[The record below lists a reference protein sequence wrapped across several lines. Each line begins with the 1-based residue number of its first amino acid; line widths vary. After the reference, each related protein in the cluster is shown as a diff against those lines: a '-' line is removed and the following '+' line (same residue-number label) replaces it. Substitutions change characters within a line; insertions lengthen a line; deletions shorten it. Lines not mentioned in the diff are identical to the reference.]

1 MGEIW
6 WNVHP
11 LAKFTHTHFPL
22 TLGKLAPI
30 FNPGLFFVYF
40 RPFLIK
46 ISIIQIEKSVDGV
59 LGIRT
64 RGRRMVGVM
73 IPLSYGS
80 IGITKCYCL
89 NNKTATNKTHP
100 ASPILSIRTYCGKL
114 LSRTTQFMLMLSLLQ
129 PWSSLYKVES
139 LGCKITSPFNKKIG
153 CYERWSFYFY
163 KQPRL
168 LLNGEVI
175 WQGSDS
181 PLSKEL
187 HASTTYIGDLHLRV
201 VFFLHLLFL
210 YDNGISV
217 FHCHE
222 WQQHSSAEIMIPRPD
237 SLFAFFVNLKAGQ
250 TARKRWNP
258 ISLFVNKV
266 GWKSL

>member
-163 KQPRL
+163 IINNLDYCWMGKL
-168 LLNGEVI
+168 SGKAVT
-175 WQGSDS
+175 
-181 PLSKEL
+181 PLYLKSSML
-187 HASTTYIGDLHLRV
+187 QLPTLVTYIWELFSFCIYC
-201 VFFLHLLFL
+201 FFM
-210 YDNGISV
+210 IMASV
-217 FHCHE
+217 F
-222 WQQHSSAEIMIPRPD
+222 SIVMNDNS
-237 SLFAFFVNLKAGQ
+237 
-250 TARKRWNP
+250 TAQRK
-258 ISLFVNKV
+258 
-266 GWKSL
+266 

>member
-1 MGEIW
+1 MSVGTSIGWMGEIW

-11 LAKFTHTHFPL
+11 LAKLTHTHFPL

-73 IPLSYGS
+73 IPLSSGS

-89 NNKTATNKTHP
+89 NNKTAINITHP

-163 KQPRL
+163 IINNLDYCWMGKL
-168 LLNGEVI
+168 SGKAVT
-175 WQGSDS
+175 
-181 PLSKEL
+181 PLYLKSSML
-187 HASTTYIGDLHLRV
+187 QLPTLVTYIWELFSFCIYC
-201 VFFLHLLFL
+201 FFM
-210 YDNGISV
+210 IMASV
-217 FHCHE
+217 F
-222 WQQHSSAEIMIPRPD
+222 SIVMNDNS
-237 SLFAFFVNLKAGQ
+237 
-250 TARKRWNP
+250 TAQRK
-258 ISLFVNKV
+258 
-266 GWKSL
+266 